1 MATILVV
8 DDDAAMRDTMFDI
21 LALDGHEVVL
31 ADDGNTGIKRFRDS
45 MPDLVITDIQMPG
58 TDGIELLEQL
68 KTEFMG
74 VPVIIMSGSTSIS
87 DFEEAVKSS
96 ASRVIRKPFEVNTI
110 LGAVAEMTADDLV
123 AEVNESVAASI
134 FGETSVG

>member
-74 VPVIIMSGSTSIS
+74 VPVIIMSCSTSIS

-110 LGAVAEMTADDLV
+110 LGAVSEMTADDLF
-123 AEVNESVAASI
+123 AEVNESVAASV